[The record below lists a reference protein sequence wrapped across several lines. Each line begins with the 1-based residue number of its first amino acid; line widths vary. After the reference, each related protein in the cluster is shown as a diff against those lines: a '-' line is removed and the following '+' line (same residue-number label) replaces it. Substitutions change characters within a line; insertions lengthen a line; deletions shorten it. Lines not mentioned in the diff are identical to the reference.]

1 MLFWEAHQTSVLYFS
16 LPGQET
22 GPQRGAVRTSDQ
34 NLALGAWMPFVY
46 PAPLA
51 NLGNNENRDLSMTK
65 MPMSRK
71 HVNGAMSMPSFCIV
85 LKITASR
92 DHRSPISLVRQAL
105 ERFDNMPNVSD

>member
-1 MLFWEAHQTSVLYFS
+1 MFS
-16 LPGQET
+16 ISLCLARKQGHREGLL
-22 GPQRGAVRTSDQ
+22 GPVMRTI
-34 NLALGAWMPFVY
+34 LRAWMPFVY